1 MDTKKIFKHIPWVIL
16 GIIGAFCRTYTIS
29 QAMEKFIPGMYDPTD
44 IEGRYTYTGGSTVG
58 GAVVYDGDL
67 FLYSHHATDPCSG
80 MLVNAFDL
88 VRLHMYGDKDRDAKD
103 GTPVNKLPSF
113 VAMSH
118 LAVGDKGVSD

>member
-1 MDTKKIFKHIPWVIL
+1 MTGICSFIL
-16 GIIGAFCRTYTIS
+16 TTQRIRV
-29 QAMEKFIPGMYDPTD
+29 P
-44 IEGRYTYTGGSTVG
+44 V
-58 GAVVYDGDL
+58 
-67 FLYSHHATDPCSG
+67 

-118 LAVGDKGVSD
+118 LAVGR